1 MSAKTAVTFE
11 DNVWGVVAEYKS
23 PGALLEAVKAVRQAG
38 FSAIDTYTPFPIHG
52 MDRAMGLRPTI
63 LPYLVLGGGLT
74 GVGCAILLQ
83 WWMNGFDYPF
93 IIGGKPIISYQA
105 YVPIG
110 FELMVLLSALTT
122 VFGLFALCRLP
133 QPYHPLFTHD
143 RFARFSDDGFFLA
156 IEAKDPSWSEARARE
171 ALATAGGTEIT
182 VVRDIA
188 ET

>member
-1 MSAKTAVTFE
+1 MSTKT
-11 DNVWGVVAEYKS
+11 GVFS
-23 PGALLEAVKAVRQAG
+23 RTTSGALSPSTSRRARFRGREGRAPPG

-63 LPYLVLGGGLT
+63 LPYMVLCGGLT

-133 QPYHPLFTHD
+133 QPYHPLFTMTVS
-143 RFARFSDDGFFLA
+143 RAPDDGFFPWNRSQ
-156 IEAKDPSWSEARARE
+156 DPNWSEARARE
-171 ALATAGGTEIT
+171 ALAAAGGEIT
-182 VVRDIA
+182 VIRDIA